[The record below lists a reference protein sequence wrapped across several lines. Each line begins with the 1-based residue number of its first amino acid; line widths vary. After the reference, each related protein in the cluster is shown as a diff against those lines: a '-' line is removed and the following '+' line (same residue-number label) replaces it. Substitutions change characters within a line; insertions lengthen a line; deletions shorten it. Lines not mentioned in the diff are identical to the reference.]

1 MARVTIIDPNVSTS
15 VAKLRA
21 GVQVVS
27 PLASAAVSYARLSE
41 SHVDAVVAVST
52 QIFANNIDYIL
63 LDVAAYLDV
72 SGFYKITADISL
84 VQDAVVVATS
94 KALTDTPVA
103 ADNIAAS
110 VEKYVADTAL
120 VLDSST
126 LVDGIEYGI
135 EKRNN
140 ETLAVS
146 DLYASTFEK
155 TASETLSVQDDS
167 TFAVAKPINE
177 SAPAVD
183 VFSPV
188 MAWSRSFTELQTVDS
203 VPYKGLVLQNPIEA
217 SSRYVVV
224 GYVRDGYVAVDSVFT
239 DDALGVIIQ
248 TYVSGD
254 FFAQDYVGTT
264 FGPY

>member
-1 MARVTIIDPNVSTS
+1 MARVTVIDPNVSTS
-15 VAKLRA
+15 VAKLRV

-52 QIFANNIDYIL
+52 QIFASNLDYIL
-63 LDVAAYLDV
+63 LNVAVYLDV
-72 SGFYKITADISL
+72 SGFYKVTTDISL

-94 KALTDTPVA
+94 KALADTPVA

-110 VEKYVADTAL
+110 VEKYVADPAPVTDIFTS
-120 VLDSST
+120 VL
-126 LVDGIEYGI
+126 
-135 EKRNN
+135 
-140 ETLAVS
+140 
-146 DLYASTFEK
+146 
-155 TASETLSVQDDS
+155 
-167 TFAVAKPINE
+167 
-177 SAPAVD
+177 
-183 VFSPV
+183 
-188 MAWSRSFTELQTVDS
+188 AWSRSFTELQTVDS
-203 VPYKGLVLQNPIEA
+203 VPYKGVALQNPIEA
-217 SSRYVVV
+217 ASRYVVV